1 MAKAAKGAEP
11 IQALL
16 KQDRKFRPPTE
27 FVKRAL
33 VKSESVYREAPMN
46 PVRFWERR
54 AKELTRHLARPESL
68 RQAILTGRSILTS
81 PSPATAPNVTA
92 TATSGCS
99 AASTTS

>member
-1 MAKAAKGAEP
+1 AKGAEP

-16 KQDRKFRPPTE
+16 KEDRKFRPPTE
-27 FVKRAL
+27 KRAL

-92 TATSGCS
+92 KATSGCS